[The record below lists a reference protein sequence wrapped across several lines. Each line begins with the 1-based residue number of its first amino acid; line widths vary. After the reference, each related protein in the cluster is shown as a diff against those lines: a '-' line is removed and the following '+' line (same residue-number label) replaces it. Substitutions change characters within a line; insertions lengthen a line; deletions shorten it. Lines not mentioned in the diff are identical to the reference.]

1 MTEPY
6 LSDKETQ
13 DGLNEYVRRAAATDI
28 IDDEE
33 EAIKIG
39 LLGIAGEAGSL
50 VSEAKKCFRDN
61 GNSLELREYIIEELG
76 DLLWY
81 IAFVARRLE
90 IDLNKV
96 VENNLSKVDQ
106 LWSATLPDLPDYDNH
121 DYEPQKFPRK
131 MIIRFEED
139 RSGVLPIMRMI
150 PQGELAQRI
159 NNSQAI
165 CQIGND
171 LDDNTLLN
179 DGYRYHDIIHLGHAT
194 VLGWSPVLRALIGAK
209 RRCINDYDRV
219 QDGARAV
226 AIEESLVA
234 FIFNYLE
241 PYDFATKK
249 LSWCIYKHIL
259 RTVKGLE
266 VENQPISAWRHAYT
280 QAFDIFTRLRDQGGG
295 IVECDLDERRLVILD

>member
-1 MTEPY
+1 M
-6 LSDKETQ
+6 DF
-13 DGLNEYVRRAAATDI
+13 NEYVRRAAITDI
-28 IDDEE
+28 VDDEK
-33 EAIKIG
+33 AIKIG

-61 GNSLELREYIIEELG
+61 GTLNELKECILEELG

-81 IAFVARRLE
+81 IALVARRLE
-90 IDLNKV
+90 IDLSEVAEDNLCKV
-96 VENNLSKVDQ
+96 SQ
-106 LWSATLPDLPDYDNH
+106 LWSSTLPALPDYDDH
-121 DYEPQKFPRK
+121 DYELQKFPRR

-139 RSGVLPIMRMI
+139 RSGVLPIIRMV
-150 PQGELAQRI
+150 PQGELAQSI
-159 NNSQAI
+159 KKPQAI
-165 CQIGND
+165 CQIGDD

-179 DGYRYHDIIHLGHAT
+179 DGYRYHNIIHLGHAT

-209 RRCINDYDRV
+209 RRSINDYDRV

-234 FIFNYLE
+234 FVFNYLE
-241 PYDFATKK
+241 PHDFATSK
-249 LSWCIYKHIL
+249 LDWDLYKHIL
-259 RTVKGLE
+259 RTVQGLE

-295 IVECDLDERRLVILD
+295 NVKCDLDKRSLVILD